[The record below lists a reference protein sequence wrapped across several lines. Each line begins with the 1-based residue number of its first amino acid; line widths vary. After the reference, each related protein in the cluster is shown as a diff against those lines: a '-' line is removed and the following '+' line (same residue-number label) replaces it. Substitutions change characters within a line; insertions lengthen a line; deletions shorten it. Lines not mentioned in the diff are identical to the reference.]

1 MRSKQA
7 KRNRG
12 NRGGPPWV
20 PGEYTRA
27 ASPAPVTTPSE
38 HHPSPSPDPANWWF
52 DAFPQIPYQQSPPA
66 QTQMLIVVAYDITNP
81 KRLAKVANVCK
92 NFGTRVQHSLFECHL
107 EATAF
112 DDLWL
117 QLLDLIDESEDR
129 VVAYK
134 MDARNAQET
143 ETAGVM
149 VRSGKALC
157 YLV

>member
-1 MRSKQA
+1 MRSKNA

-12 NRGGPPWV
+12 NRGGPSWV

-27 ASPAPVTTPSE
+27 ASPAPATTHEEPQ
-38 HHPSPSPDPANWWF
+38 PPPSPDPANWWY
-52 DAFPQIPYQQSPPA
+52 DAFPQVPYQKSPPA
-66 QTQMLIVVAYDITNP
+66 QSQMLIVVAYDVSDP
-81 KRLAKVANVCK
+81 KRLAKVATVCE
-92 NFGTRVQHSLFECHL
+92 NYGTRVQYSIFECHL
-107 EATAF
+107 EPSAF

-117 QLLDLIDESEDR
+117 QLLDLIDDSEDR

-149 VRSGKALC
+149 VCSEKALC